1 MFLRMYLDDARQMR
15 EGAAMVK
22 ALLAD
27 EKERKRNE
35 KKRSRR
41 WAQKNAPLQ
50 RDARQKNHDKNI
62 TERGKCQC
70 LRKRRNDY
78 ER

>member
-41 WAQKNAPLQ
+41 WAQKKRPAATG
-50 RDARQKNHDKNI
+50 RKAK
-62 TERGKCQC
+62 E
-70 LRKRRNDY
+70 LR
-78 ER
+78 